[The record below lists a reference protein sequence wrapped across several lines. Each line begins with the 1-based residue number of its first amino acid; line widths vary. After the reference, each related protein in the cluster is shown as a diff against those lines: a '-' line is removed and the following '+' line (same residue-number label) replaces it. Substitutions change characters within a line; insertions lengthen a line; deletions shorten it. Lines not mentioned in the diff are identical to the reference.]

1 MLRTQA
7 IARRWVRRA
16 VVALLAGGLTS
27 LSYYALRFVRVGL
40 SAKLLGDA
48 DRLTYRLT
56 QHQQLDR
63 LYYARVLVLNA
74 LLYATWILVAF
85 AGKDLLAQAREALSS
100 ENMRR
105 LVTFCL
111 VQGFGICLVLI
122 EIDPGDAFGGFL
134 LLPGSAVAVWRNGG
148 LAYSLTIT
156 LCVNA
161 AAWFAVIVV
170 LGRYKTERKRA
181 DCR

>member
-1 MLRTQA
+1 MLKTRT
-7 IARRWVRRA
+7 IARRWARRV

-48 DRLTYRLT
+48 YRLTYRLT
-56 QHQQLDR
+56 QHQRLDPH
-63 LYYARVLVLNA
+63 YYAKILALNA
-74 LLYATWILVAF
+74 LLYATWILVVFGA
-85 AGKDLLAQAREALSS
+85 KDLLGQAREALSS

-111 VQGFGICLVLI
+111 VQAFGICLVLI
-122 EIDPGDAFGGFL
+122 EIDPGDVFGAFL
-134 LLPGSAVAVWRNGG
+134 LLPGYAVAVWRNGG

-161 AAWFAVIVV
+161 IAWFAVIAV
-170 LGRYKTERKRA
+170 LGRYNTERKRA
-181 DCR
+181 DWL